1 MWSRITLNADTFYK
15 VFSTE
20 TFRHYQKTYHAETDH
35 AIISSN
41 IKVPKQT
48 FTDND
53 PAWQLLKN
61 KGFHFE
67 HLNIKSILP
76 KIEQLWS
83 LLISSNISALGI
95 TETKLDSTIN
105 NEVKID
111 GYNLIRS
118 DRNRKRAGIGYYIK
132 SNISFNHY
140 ASLYKNF
147 ENVLIN
153 IMFLK
158 YKHITL
164 GIIYRLRYQL
174 SFSDDFNI
182 ALKELAP
189 QGNETYFLWYLN
201 LHFECHYVFKKN
213 IHKT

>member
-1 MWSRITLNADTFYK
+1 MQENAIKIWSGRTLNADTFYA
-15 VFSTE
+15 VLSTE
-20 TFRHYQKTYHAETDH
+20 TFRHYQKTYHTETDH
-35 AIISSN
+35 SIISSN

-53 PAWQLLKN
+53 PAWQVLKN
-61 KGFHFE
+61 KDFHFG

-76 KIEQLWS
+76 KIEQVWS
-83 LLISSNISALGI
+83 LLITSNISALRI

-105 NEVKID
+105 NEVKTD

-132 SNISFNHY
+132 SNISFNHH
-140 ASLYKNF
+140 ASLYENF

-158 YKHITL
+158 TNI
-164 GIIYRLRYQL
+164 LRW
-174 SFSDDFNI
+174 
-182 ALKELAP
+182 ALFIDSVT
-189 QGNETYFLWYLN
+189 N
-201 LHFECHYVFKKN
+201 
-213 IHKT
+213 